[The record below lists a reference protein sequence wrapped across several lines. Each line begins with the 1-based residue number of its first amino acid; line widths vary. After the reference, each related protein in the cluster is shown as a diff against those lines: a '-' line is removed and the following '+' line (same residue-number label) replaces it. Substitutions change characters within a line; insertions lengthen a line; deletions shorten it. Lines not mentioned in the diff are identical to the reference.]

1 VEVVHNLLEIQI
13 EGQQWEHLSLEDSGT
28 QIMNGIMKSGQM
40 DNKLKYQG
48 INIFKNMAV
57 ILKWC
62 NPFKIISEGET
73 QAVKLKKWA
82 L

>member
-57 ILKWC
+57 ILK
-62 NPFKIISEGET
+62 
-73 QAVKLKKWA
+73 
-82 L
+82 